1 MGMKGKHSKGLK
13 GHPKTWRQ
21 EVTHNWPLYVLVLP
35 SIILAV
41 IFFYI
46 PMGGFVMAFQN
57 YKPWLGDWGAEFIGI
72 GEFKQIFMVKGIY

>member
-21 EVTHNWPLYVLVLP
+21 EVAHNWPLYVLVLP

-41 IFFYI
+41 WHILLY
-46 PMGGFVMAFQN
+46 PHGR
-57 YKPWLGDWGAEFIGI
+57 PGDGVPEL
-72 GEFKQIFMVKGIY
+72 